1 MQHEKKQLTKA
12 SKVFIIYISL
22 VVLLIGVVA
31 IIEIREEILWR
42 QELAKMGKPGHE
54 LIKSIDSPDNRH
66 TMDIYLY
73 NGGATMDWST
83 IIYIVDNTS
92 GNERELYFQYH
103 EQEPN
108 EAVWI
113 DSQTV
118 RINGMELDIEQD
130 KYDSRMRLQE

>member
-1 MQHEKKQLTKA
+1 M
-12 SKVFIIYISL
+12 FIIYISL

-31 IIEIREEILWR
+31 VIEIREEILWR

-54 LIKSIDSPDNRH
+54 LIESIVSPDNRH

-103 EQEPN
+103 EKEPN
-108 EAVWI
+108 EAVWV

-118 RINGMELDIEQD
+118 RINGMELNIDNDYYRSDMRRQD
-130 KYDSRMRLQE
+130 

>member
-1 MQHEKKQLTKA
+1 MVKQKTKA
-12 SKVFIIYISL
+12 TKVFIIYISL
-22 VVLLIGVVA
+22 VVLIIAVVA
-31 IIEIREEILWR
+31 VIEIRDEILWR
-42 QELAKMGKPGHE
+42 QEIAKMGKPGHE
-54 LIKSIDSPDNRH
+54 LIESIVSPDNRH

-103 EQEPN
+103 EKEPN